1 MIAQIRVDA
10 ADREVHGR
18 HFPRGRI
25 GLLAVHGDVV
35 NVALMAF
42 DEVRGLYEH
51 AAAAAARIVHSPVVG
66 FDDFDQRLHDAR
78 GCVELAG
85 VLALR
90 FGEFGQTI
98 FVGASEDVA
107 AIALFGH
114 LHVGEQVHDFAQT
127 SLVELL
133 ACEVLRQDALELVV
147 LGLDLAHGLVD
158 GLADLGR
165 VRGRCDGLPAGALGN
180 EEDVLTR
187 VFVAVLLE
195 ALSLLN
201 EFLVFLVEL
210 VGDVLQED
218 EAEHDVLVFGSVDV
232 AAQLVGSAPDLFL
245 EADLG
250 GIVLLLCHVLYYP
263 PARPIR

>member
-1 MIAQIRVDA
+1 M
-10 ADREVHGR
+10 
-18 HFPRGRI
+18 
-25 GLLAVHGDVV
+25 
-35 NVALMAF
+35 
-42 DEVRGLYEH
+42 
-51 AAAAAARIVHSPVVG
+51 VG

-90 FGEFGQTI
+90 FGEFGQAI

-218 EAEHDVLVFGSVDV
+218 
-232 AAQLVGSAPDLFL
+232 
-245 EADLG
+245 
-250 GIVLLLCHVLYYP
+250 
-263 PARPIR
+263 